1 MATFNDAIWSS
12 HKEVHRLMTTE
23 SINMPLKSP
32 QEISKAKALFR
43 QGLCWISKDK
53 LFKEKQDLY
62 SAPSGFTP
70 WKQILGQ
77 LMHYEMVLPQAMR
90 IGHQCDKETCV
101 ASSYALYHDSPIR
114 NISRNLGEAFL
125 KTSTKGII
133 KPPIALEHFIINL
146 PRGLLLDDWDQPLD
160 ALLVMTGICFKR
172 ACERQG
178 INPLL
183 VRNTF
188 DGIYVF
194 GFSNYGTVIIDTS
207 SWSNLNRAKPLLDP
221 YCLPGYETKTHAAC
235 SKMQQIA
242 VHSLLTM
249 AYRPE
254 LISESKS
261 TLIST
266 GHSFRDLGK
275 HKQVRNNIWIGEGFI
290 SKTRKRL
297 ESDDREGSPVA
308 SHWRRGHWHTY
319 LVGSKR
325 EKQTLKWIEPIHVNA
340 EAA

>member
-1 MATFNDAIWSS
+1 
-12 HKEVHRLMTTE
+12 MTTE

-160 ALLVMTGICFKR
+160 ALLVMTGMCFKR

-194 GFSNYGTVIIDTS
+194 GFSNYGTTIIDTS
-207 SWSNLNRAKPLLDP
+207 SWGNLNRAKPLLDP

-325 EKQTLKWIEPIHVNA
+325 KKQTLKWIEPIHVNA

>member
-1 MATFNDAIWSS
+1 MS
-12 HKEVHRLMTTE
+12 E
-23 SINMPLKSP
+23 
-32 QEISKAKALFR
+32 
-43 QGLCWISKDK
+43 C
-53 LFKEKQDLY
+53 
-62 SAPSGFTP
+62 
-70 WKQILGQ
+70 
-77 LMHYEMVLPQAMR
+77 
-90 IGHQCDKETCV
+90 
-101 ASSYALYHDSPIR
+101 
-114 NISRNLGEAFL
+114 
-125 KTSTKGII
+125 
-133 KPPIALEHFIINL
+133 
-146 PRGLLLDDWDQPLD
+146 
-160 ALLVMTGICFKR
+160 
-172 ACERQG
+172 
-178 INPLL
+178 
-183 VRNTF
+183 
-188 DGIYVF
+188 YVF

>member
-1 MATFNDAIWSS
+1 
-12 HKEVHRLMTTE
+12 MTTE

-32 QEISKAKALFR
+32 QEVPRVKALFR
-43 QGLCWISKDK
+43 QGLKQLSKNK

-62 SAPSGFTP
+62 LAPLGFTP
-70 WKQILGQ
+70 WRQILGQ
-77 LMHYEMVLPQAMR
+77 LMYYDRVMPQA
-90 IGHQCDKETCV
+90 ISVGHQCDKETCV
-101 ASSYALYHDSPIR
+101 ASSYALHYDSPIR

-125 KTSTKGII
+125 RTSTKAII

-146 PRGLLLDDWDQPLD
+146 PEGLLLDDWDQPLD
-160 ALLVMTGICFKR
+160 ALLVMTGMCFKR

-183 VRNTF
+183 GV

-194 GFSNYGTVIIDTS
+194 GFSNYGTTIIDTS
-207 SWSNLNRAKPLLDP
+207 SWNKLNRAKPLLDP

-235 SKMQQIA
+235 SKMRQIA

-254 LISESKS
+254 LISESKLS
-261 TLIST
+261 PISL

-290 SKTRKRL
+290 SKSRKRL
-297 ESDDREGSPVA
+297 KSDDREGSPVA

-319 LVGSKR
+319 LIGPKR
-325 EKQTLKWIEPIHVNA
+325 EKQTLKWVEPIHVNS